1 MSAALSK
8 VKQAFALPPNPFRSS
23 LPVKSEVLE
32 AVPVDDAVTM
42 VPVPMGRRAV
52 MSGTAEL
59 PNLSTSLD
67 ADRLQSSI
75 RAAERGETYQLF
87 AIYRDMVMGYTHLQA
102 EMMKRKCVILGQ
114 PHALI
119 PKDKKNADDLRA
131 AKAIAE
137 MIDGCENWMDG
148 LSHLLDASLYPVAV
162 NEKIFSPLDADDL
175 EDFTIPVRF
184 KLKKFAEVNPQ
195 LLCFKIAYTPQLFH
209 APFSR
214 QSGGYW
220 AASDPSNTTGQYDPN
235 AWESELRFYDTM
247 PTGMV
252 DFSMSS
258 IYAPDR
264 NRHLVHRGD
273 ALSRTIR
280 DNFGGPMRAILF
292 WWLLA
297 TKDRDWFGQFMQKYG
312 SPFLVGKA
320 NAQDKGTVDLLTRAF
335 SLATQI
341 GGIVIDKRAELE
353 LMSASATDGANSHKT
368 LINVCNDEVSK
379 IVVGQILSS
388 TPKSTGLG
396 SGVAELHGEVRQDY
410 RLFDMRKLSHTL
422 KRQLFKPYLRMNG
435 IRGSA
440 PDILW
445 GGEKEGDAKM
455 LAESISQFA
464 MGGLT
469 PTDDG
474 IETISQRSGIGMRR
488 KTKEDYA
495 VEAGPQP
502 AAPAFGG
509 K

>member
-8 VKQAFALPPNPFRSS
+8 VKQAFSLPSNPFAVAKA
-23 LPVKSEVLE
+23 PPTVID
-32 AVPVDDAVTM
+32 AVPVEEMIAVPT
-42 VPVPMGRRAV
+42 GRRAV
-52 MSGTAEL
+52 MSGAAEL
-59 PNLSTSLD
+59 PNLSTALD
-67 ADRLQSSI
+67 ADRLQSAI
-75 RAAERGETYQLF
+75 RTAERGDTWQLF
-87 AIYRDMVMGYTHLQA
+87 AIYRDMVMGYAHLQA
-102 EMMKRKCVILGQ
+102 ELMKRKCVVIGQ

-119 PKDKKNADDLRA
+119 PKDKNNADDVRC
-131 AKAIAE
+131 AKAIEE
-137 MIDGCENWMDG
+137 MIAGCENWMDG

-162 NEKIFSPLDADDL
+162 NEKIFAPLDSDDL
-175 EDFTIPVRF
+175 DDFTIPVRF
-184 KLKKFAEVNPQ
+184 KLKNFASVNPQ
-195 LLCFKIAYTPQLFH
+195 LLCFKLAYSPNMMINH
-209 APFSR
+209 APFQR
-214 QSGGYW
+214 MSGGYW
-220 AASDPSNTTGQYDPN
+220 AASDGANSIAQYDPN

-247 PTGMV
+247 PTGYV
-252 DFSMSS
+252 DFSMASV
-258 IYAPDR
+258 YPPDR
-264 NRHLVHRGD
+264 NRHIVHRGD

-353 LMSASATDGANSHKT
+353 LQQASATDGANSHKT

-474 IETISQRSGIGMRR
+474 IDTISQRSGIGMRR

-502 AAPAFGG
+502 SAPAFGG